1 MTERSDAPRPRRR
14 RRRRR
19 SGRNQDQES
28 GTETETTAT
37 DTRKPVTKAPP
48 PVVDDPETFAL
59 DQKFSDLG
67 LSEDVQKALEEKG
80 FVHPTLIQSQMIPFA
95 LDGED
100 VLGQARTGTGKTAAF
115 GLPAL
120 GMIEKGDAF
129 AGMILVPTRELAIQ
143 VAEELKDFARHSG
156 HQIVPVYG
164 GQPIHKQVPK
174 LEKRPEIIVGT
185 PGRVMDM
192 NERRHLPYDNV
203 KMAILDEV
211 YRMLDI
217 GFRDDIRKILGRMS
231 KKRQT
236 IFVSATISGE
246 IEKLARSYM
255 SNPKKIVTTGKSLTV
270 QQVAQS
276 YVSVER
282 WDKPRLLSYLIAKE
296 DPTMSL
302 VFCRTKRTVDKI
314 QKSLDRDKIAA
325 HAIHGDMIQGK
336 RNRVIRELRSG
347 GLKVLVCSDL
357 ASRGLDVDGITH
369 VINYDLPEDPE
380 IYVHRI
386 GRTARAGRDGVAW
399 SFVSPDQGDLLTAI
413 EMLANTEIPRM
424 ALDDFKPGPVPSDV
438 RADREHQ
445 AGKKERE
452 IKAKSRHLTAE
463 GLDTKD
469 ESKFPG
475 GMVPKKLPPKRMMG
489 RSRSGRR

>member
-1 MTERSDAPRPRRR
+1 MTEQTDSPRPRK

-19 SGRNQDQES
+19 SKGRGPES
-28 GTETETTAT
+28 EASTETKQASKKKNT
-37 DTRKPVTKAPP
+37 PP

-67 LSEDVQKALEEKG
+67 LSDDVQRALTEKG
-80 FVHPTLIQSQMIPFA
+80 FEHPTLIQSQMIPFA

-115 GLPAL
+115 GLPTL
-120 GMIEKGDAF
+120 GMVKKGEAF
-129 AGMILVPTRELAIQ
+129 SAMILVPTRELAIQ
-143 VAEELKDFARHSG
+143 VAEELRDFARFSG

-174 LEKRPEIIVGT
+174 LEKKPEIIVGT

-192 NERRHLPYDNV
+192 HERRHLPYENI
-203 KMAILDEV
+203 KLAILDEV
-211 YRMLDI
+211 DRMLDI

-236 IFVSATISGE
+236 IFVSATISDE

-255 SNPKKIVTTGKSLTV
+255 TNPKKIVTTGKSLTV
-270 QQVAQS
+270 QQVAQR
-276 YVSVER
+276 YLSVER
-282 WDKPRLLSYLIAKE
+282 WDKPRLLSFMLKQEQPAM
-296 DPTMSL
+296 TL

-314 QKSLDRDKIAA
+314 QKSLSRDKIEA
-325 HAIHGDMIQGK
+325 HAIHGDMVQGK
-336 RNRVIRELRSG
+336 RNRVIRDLRDG

-357 ASRGLDVDGITH
+357 ASRGLDVEGITH

-380 IYVHRI
+380 IYIHRI
-386 GRTARAGRDGVAW
+386 GRTARAGRDGIAW

-413 EMLANTEIPRM
+413 EMLANTEIPR
-424 ALDDFKPGPVPSDV
+424 LDQEGFKPGPVPGDI
-438 RADREHQ
+438 RAEREHE

-452 IKAKSRHLTAE
+452 IKSKSRQLSTDD
-463 GLDTKD
+463 LDAND
-469 ESKFPG
+469 ASKFPG
-475 GMVPKKLPPKRMMG
+475 GIVPKKLPPKRMMG

>member
-1 MTERSDAPRPRRR
+1 MTEQTDSPRPRK

-19 SGRNQDQES
+19 SKGRGPES
-28 GTETETTAT
+28 EASTETAQSAKKKNT
-37 DTRKPVTKAPP
+37 PP

-59 DQKFSDLG
+59 DQRFSDLG
-67 LSEDVQKALEEKG
+67 LSDDVQRALTEKG
-80 FVHPTLIQSQMIPFA
+80 FEHPTLIQSQMIPFA
-95 LDGED
+95 LEGED

-115 GLPAL
+115 GLPTL
-120 GMIEKGDAF
+120 GMVKKGEAF
-129 AGMILVPTRELAIQ
+129 SAMILVPTRELAIQ
-143 VAEELKDFARHSG
+143 VAEELRDFARFSG

-174 LEKRPEIIVGT
+174 LEKNPEIIVGT

-192 NERRHLPYDNV
+192 NERRHLPYENI
-203 KMAILDEV
+203 KLAILDEV
-211 YRMLDI
+211 DRMLDI

-236 IFVSATISGE
+236 IFVSATISDE

-255 SNPKKIVTTGKSLTV
+255 TNPKKIVTTGKSLTV
-270 QQVAQS
+270 QQVAQR
-276 YVSVER
+276 YLSVER
-282 WDKPRLLSYLIAKE
+282 WDKPRLLSFMLKQEQPAM
-296 DPTMSL
+296 TL

-314 QKSLDRDKIAA
+314 QKSLSRDKIEA
-325 HAIHGDMIQGK
+325 HAIHGDMVQGK
-336 RNRVIRELRSG
+336 RNRVIRDLRDG

-357 ASRGLDVDGITH
+357 ASRGLDVEGITH

-380 IYVHRI
+380 IYIHRI
-386 GRTARAGRDGVAW
+386 GRTARAGRDGIAW

-413 EMLANTEIPRM
+413 EMLANTEIPR
-424 ALDDFKPGPVPSDV
+424 LDYEGFKPGPVPSDI
-438 RADREHQ
+438 RAEREHE

-452 IKAKSRHLTAE
+452 IKSKSRQLSTE
-463 GLDTKD
+463 GLDATD
-469 ESKFPG
+469 TSKFPG
-475 GMVPKKLPPKRMMG
+475 GIVPKKLPPKRMMG

>member
-1 MTERSDAPRPRRR
+1 MTEQTDSPRPRKRR
-14 RRRRR
+14 RRKKG
-19 SGRNQDQES
+19 SEQDS
-28 GTETETTAT
+28 DASSETPQAT
-37 DTRKPVTKAPP
+37 KEKNASP
-48 PVVDDPETFAL
+48 PVVDDRETFAL
-59 DQKFSDLG
+59 DQRFSDLG
-67 LSEDVQKALEEKG
+67 LSEDVQRALKEKG
-80 FVHPTLIQSQMIPFA
+80 FEHPTLIQSQMIPFA

-120 GMIEKGDAF
+120 GMVKKGDAF
-129 AGMILVPTRELAIQ
+129 SAMILVPTRELAIQ
-143 VAEELKDFARHSG
+143 VAEELRDFARFSG

-174 LEKRPEIIVGT
+174 LEKNPEIIVGT

-192 NERRHLPYDNV
+192 NERRHLPYENIRL
-203 KMAILDEV
+203 AILDEV
-211 YRMLDI
+211 DRMLDI

-231 KKRQT
+231 AQRQT
-236 IFVSATISGE
+236 IFVSATISDE

-255 SNPKKIVTTGKSLTV
+255 KNPKKIETTGKSLTV

-276 YVSVER
+276 YFSVER
-282 WDKPRLLSYLIAKE
+282 WDKPRLLSFLLKQEQPAM
-296 DPTMSL
+296 TL

-314 QKSLDRDKIAA
+314 QKSLSRDKIEA
-325 HAIHGDMIQGK
+325 HAIHGDMVQGK
-336 RNRVIRELRSG
+336 RNRVIRDLRDG

-380 IYVHRI
+380 IYIHRI
-386 GRTARAGRDGVAW
+386 GRTARAGRDGIAW

-413 EMLANTEIPRM
+413 EMLANTEIPR
-424 ALDDFKPGPVPSDV
+424 LGYEGFKHGPVPTDI
-438 RADREHQ
+438 RAEREHE

-452 IKAKSRHLTAE
+452 IKSKSRQLSTDS
-463 GLDTKD
+463 LDATD
-469 ESKFPG
+469 ASKFPG

>member
-1 MTERSDAPRPRRR
+1 MTENTDSSPPRKRRR
-14 RRRRR
+14 RRRKSQSEG
-19 SGRNQDQES
+19 SGDSS
-28 GTETETTAT
+28 GNGDAPSKKPIKATA
-37 DTRKPVTKAPP
+37 A
-48 PVVDDPETFAL
+48 VVDDPDTFAL

-67 LSEDVQKALEEKG
+67 LSDDVQRALDEKG
-80 FVHPTLIQSQMIPFA
+80 FAHPTLIQSQMIPFA
-95 LDGED
+95 LEGKD

-120 GMIEKGDAF
+120 GMVETGDSF
-129 AGMILVPTRELAIQ
+129 AAMILVPTRELAIQ
-143 VAEELKDFARHSG
+143 VAEELKDFARFSG

-174 LEKRPEIIVGT
+174 LERRPEIIVGT

-203 KMAILDEV
+203 KLAILDEV
-211 YRMLDI
+211 DRMLDI
-217 GFRDDIRKILGRMS
+217 GFRDDIRKILGRMKS
-231 KKRQT
+231 NRQT
-236 IFVSATISGE
+236 IFVSATISDE

-255 SNPKKIVTTGKSLTV
+255 KNPEKIVTTGKSLTV

-276 YVSVER
+276 YMSVER
-282 WDKPRLLSYLIAKE
+282 WDKPRLLSYLMKQEQPAM
-296 DPTMSL
+296 TL

-314 QKSLDRDKIAA
+314 QKSLGRDKIEA
-325 HAIHGDMIQGK
+325 HAIHGDMVQGK
-336 RNRVIRELRSG
+336 RNRVIRDLRDG

-357 ASRGLDVDGITH
+357 ASRGLDVEGITH

-386 GRTARAGRDGVAW
+386 GRTARAGRDGIAW

-413 EMLANTEIPRM
+413 EMLANTEIPRN
-424 ALDDFKPGPVPSDV
+424 DCEGFKPGPVPSDV
-438 RADREHQ
+438 RAEREHE
-445 AGKKERE
+445 AGKKDRE
-452 IKAKSRHLTAE
+452 IKSKSRVLSTDSIDAT
-463 GLDTKD
+463 DS
-469 ESKFPG
+469 SKFPG
-475 GMVPKKLPPKRMMG
+475 GLVPKKLPPKRMMG

>member
-1 MTERSDAPRPRRR
+1 MTERSDAPRPRKRR
-14 RRRRR
+14 RRRKG
-19 SGRNQDQES
+19 SGRGSNPES
-28 GTETETTAT
+28 KT
-37 DTRKPVTKAPP
+37 DTAAETAQAQTTKPPP

-59 DQKFSDLG
+59 DQQFADLG
-67 LSEDVQKALEEKG
+67 LSDDVQKACEEKG
-80 FVHPTLIQSQMIPFA
+80 FVHPTLIQSQLIPFA

-143 VAEELKDFARHSG
+143 VAEELRDFARHSG

-203 KMAILDEV
+203 KLAILDEV
-211 YRMLDI
+211 DRMLDI
-217 GFRDDIRKILGRMS
+217 GFRDDIRKILGRMD
-231 KKRQT
+231 KDRQT
-236 IFVSATISGE
+236 IFVSATISDE

-255 SNPKKIVTTGKSLTV
+255 TKPKKIVTTGKSLTV

-276 YVSVER
+276 YMSVER
-282 WDKPRLLSYLIAKE
+282 WDKPRLLSFLLKKE
-296 DPTMSL
+296 EPTMTL

-314 QKSLDRDKIAA
+314 QKSLDRDNIPA

-336 RNRVIRELRSG
+336 RNRVIRELRGG

-413 EMLANTEIPRM
+413 EMLANTEIPR
-424 ALDDFKPGPVPSDV
+424 LDFEGFKPGPVPSDI

-445 AGKKERE
+445 AGRKQQE

-475 GMVPKKLPPKRMMG
+475 GLVPKKLPPKRMMG